1 MAATTDRPAYVTA
14 VKLNGHLNMRNALPP
29 KPFIRKPLDHG
40 AHFEGRFGA
49 TYFITICCRERHRNQ
64 LCRSAVANSIFQ
76 TAALYDQQQKWYL
89 LLLLLMPDHLH
100 ALISIGGDTSLGDI
114 NSSFK
119 RATTKFAGVS
129 WQRNFFD
136 HRLRR
141 DEGLRQKAEY
151 ICENPV
157 RAGLVNQAN
166 DWPWVLDRAALEKMA
181 VQRTAATNLR
191 RL

>member
-1 MAATTDRPAYVTA
+1 
-14 VKLNGHLNMRNALPP
+14 MRIVPPP
-29 KPFIRKPLDHG
+29 KPFIRKPLNHEAG
-40 AHFEGRFGA
+40 FEARFGA

-64 LCRSAVANSIFQ
+64 LCQKAVATAIFK
-76 TAALYDQQQKWYL
+76 TAARYDQRQNWYL

-100 ALISIGGDTSLGDI
+100 ALISIGSDAPLATVIG
-114 NSSFK
+114 NFK
-119 RATTKFAGVS
+119 RATAKFGRVA

-141 DEGLRQKAEY
+141 DEGLMQKGEY

-157 RAGLVNQAN
+157 RAGLVNQAD

-181 VQRTAATNLR
+181 VR
-191 RL
+191 